1 MDLFTWIARLLGGLL
16 ALGLLVF
23 SIASAAVIGA
33 GVFIVGILLALFAG
47 RGRGPWR
54 MVMRDSSADSRRT
67 TGAGTCSTGG
77 RAGTSAATTARMVS
91 AAVRRTKGFS
101 PESSS

>member
-54 MVMRDSSADSRRT
+54 MVMRDSSAARQTFFETAFTLS
-67 TGAGTCSTGG
+67 GHVAKSVG
-77 RAGTSAATTARMVS
+77 RLNEQDGRLTLQPNTPLR
-91 AAVRRTKGFS
+91 
-101 PESSS
+101 PLP